1 MSDHR
6 NPDERERGTGST
18 GSKERGAGR
27 SSSRSNDP
35 LVLIDD
41 CLAALP
47 EDAPRQK
54 ILYKLRHLL
63 LQEGVTNQ
71 QREAEFKKL
80 NEVVQKLTAPANR
93 IGTLLELPAE
103 GLARIMVGGAEYYTN
118 VDPRVEV
125 ADLKIGA
132 QILVNEAY
140 AVIKTLGYDRN
151 GPVLK
156 VAESLPDGRIRFEQE
171 PGRQAIILQRSSDLV
186 GVELKAGDEVRIDPG
201 HRIALERLEERKAE
215 THVLDEVPTVT
226 WEQIGGQK
234 AAIDSI
240 RKAIEYPLLHAE
252 TFAQYWF
259 TQPKGFLLYGPPGC
273 GKTLIGQAA
282 AASLAKLVGESDQQT
297 ASPDRPPVTGGLFL
311 HVKGP
316 EILNMWLG
324 ESERMVRD
332 LFTQARAR
340 RKAGLLPFIF
350 IDEAESI
357 LGTRR
362 AMRSF
367 NITNTLV
374 PMFCAEMDG
383 IESLRDV
390 VIILA
395 SNRPDLIDPAV
406 LRPGRIDRKIKVS
419 RPGREEA
426 ADILRVYLKPDLPL
440 DAQLVAAHGGDKAA
454 ACGALLAQAVEAIF
468 KRTEENRLLSVRL
481 RSGQT
486 KVLYRG
492 DMVSGAILA
501 SIVQRAKERAIERT
515 IRTPLGQDL
524 SATEAAGA
532 SAANGLT
539 IDDVMASIHAEF
551 REGEMLPPD
560 DAAEEWLKLL
570 DHHPEQVVGISSFR
584 KGRSGEERLIGQII

>member
-6 NPDERERGTGST
+6 KTEPDGAEEPTQKGERSGGGQGTSHPI
-18 GSKERGAGR
+18 A
-27 SSSRSNDP
+27 DP
-35 LVLIDD
+35 LELIEQ
-41 CLAALP
+41 CLAAVP
-47 EDAPRQK
+47 ENDPRQK
-54 ILYKLRHLL
+54 ILYKLRHLVML
-63 LQEGVTNQ
+63 NASAQQ

-80 NEVVQKLTAPANR
+80 SEVVAKLTAPANR

-103 GLARIMVGGAEYYTN
+103 GLARIVVGGAEYYTN
-118 VDPRVEV
+118 VDPRVP
-125 ADLKIGA
+125 ASDLKIGT

-156 VAESLPDGRIRFEQE
+156 VAETLPDGRIRFEQE
-171 PGRQAIILQRSSDLV
+171 PGHQVLILQRSSDLV
-186 GVELKAGDEVRIDPG
+186 GVELKAGDELRIDPS
-201 HRIALERLEERKAE
+201 HRIAIERLEDRKAQ
-215 THVLDEVPTVT
+215 THLLDEVPTIT

-234 AAIDSI
+234 AAIDAI
-240 RKAIEYPLLHAE
+240 RKAIEYPLLHTQ
-252 TFAQYWF
+252 TFQRYKF

-282 AASLAKLVGESDQQT
+282 AASLSKLVNESSVSEVTTSAQEE
-297 ASPDRPPVTGGLFL
+297 PPVTGGVFL

-332 LFTQARAR
+332 LFLQARAR
-340 RKAGLLPFIF
+340 RKEGALPFIF

-383 IESLRDV
+383 IESLREV

-406 LRPGRIDRKIKVS
+406 LRPGRIDRKIKVN
-419 RPGREEA
+419 RPNREA
-426 ADILRVYLKPDLPL
+426 ATEILKVYLTPDLPL
-440 DAQLVAAHGGDKAA
+440 DPALVAVHRNEKTA
-454 ACGALLAQAVEAIF
+454 ACEALVVQAVEAIF
-468 KRTEENRLLSVRL
+468 KRTDENRLLSIRL
-481 RSGQT
+481 RNGQN
-486 KVLYRG
+486 KILYRG
-492 DMVSGAILA
+492 DLVSGAILA
-501 SIVQRAKERAIERT
+501 SVVQRAKERAIDRA
-515 IRTPLGQDL
+515 IQDAIGAASNGITDADL
-524 SATEAAGA
+524 LDSISAEY
-532 SAANGLT
+532 
-539 IDDVMASIHAEF
+539 
-551 REGEMLPPD
+551 REGEVLPPD

-570 DHHPEQVVGISSFR
+570 DHPPEQVVGISSFR
-584 KGRSGEERLIGQII
+584 RGRQAEERLVGQII

>member
-6 NPDERERGTGST
+6 PDDIEQTGTS
-18 GSKERGAGR
+18 GAGAGKR
-27 SSSRSNDP
+27 PAQAAADPLDLIEQCLASFPENDP
-35 LVLIDD
+35 
-41 CLAALP
+41 
-47 EDAPRQK
+47 RQQ
-54 ILYKLRHLL
+54 ILYKLRHSVMLTAAS
-63 LQEGVTNQ
+63 QQ
-71 QREAEFKKL
+71 QREAEFKKIS
-80 NEVVQKLTAPANR
+80 EVVAKLTAPANR
-93 IGTLLELPAE
+93 IGTLLDLPGE
-103 GLARIMVGGAEYYTN
+103 GLARIVVGGAEYYAN
-118 VDPRVEV
+118 VDPRVAA

-140 AVIKTLGYDRN
+140 AVIKTLGYDLN

-156 VAESLPDGRIRFEQE
+156 LTEALPDGRLRFEQE
-171 PGRQAIILQRSSDLV
+171 MGRQSMILQRSSDLV
-186 GVELKAGDEVRIDPG
+186 GVELKAGDELRIDPG
-201 HRIALERLEERKAE
+201 HRIAIEKLEDRKAK
-215 THVLDEVPTVT
+215 THVLDDVPTIT
-226 WEQIGGQK
+226 WEQIGGQQE
-234 AAIDSI
+234 AISAI

-252 TFAQYWF
+252 TFQQFKF

-282 AASLAKLVGESDQQT
+282 AASLSKLVSESMAAGGKT
-297 ASPDRPPVTGGLFL
+297 ETLPAITGGAFL

-332 LFTQARAR
+332 LFAKARAR
-340 RKAGLLPFIF
+340 RREGALPFIF

-362 AMRSF
+362 ASRSF
-367 NITNTLV
+367 NISSTLV
-374 PMFCAEMDG
+374 PMFCSEMDG

-419 RPGREEA
+419 RPNRESA
-426 ADILRVYLKPDLPL
+426 AEILKVYLTNELPL
-440 DAQLVAAHGGDKAA
+440 DQAFIAERGGDKAKA
-454 ACGALLAQAVEAIF
+454 FASLVDEVIDQIY
-468 KRTEENRLLSVRL
+468 KRTDENRILSIRL
-481 RSGQT
+481 RSGQS

-492 DMVSGAILA
+492 DLVSGAILS
-501 SIVQRAKERAIERT
+501 SIVQRAKEKAIDRM
-515 IRTPLGQDL
+515 IQSGQSAGLIAKDL
-524 SATEAAGA
+524 SE
-532 SAANGLT
+532 S
-539 IDDVMASIHAEF
+539 VSEEF

-570 DHHPEQVVGISSFR
+570 DHHPEQVVGVSSFR
-584 KGRSGEERLIGQII
+584 RGRQTEERLINQII

>member
-6 NPDERERGTGST
+6 PDDRGQTGAS
-18 GSKERGAGR
+18 GAGAGR
-27 SSSRSNDP
+27 QPTSATADPLELIEQCLASFPENDP
-35 LVLIDD
+35 
-41 CLAALP
+41 
-47 EDAPRQK
+47 RQQ
-54 ILYKLRHLL
+54 ILYKLRHSVMLTAAS
-63 LQEGVTNQ
+63 QQ
-71 QREAEFKKL
+71 QRDVEFKKIS
-80 NEVVQKLTAPANR
+80 EVVAKLTAPANR
-93 IGTLLELPAE
+93 IGTLLDLPGE
-103 GLARIMVGGAEYYTN
+103 GLARIVVGGAEYYAN
-118 VDPRVEV
+118 VDPRVP
-125 ADLKIGA
+125 AGDLKIGA

-140 AVIKTLGYDRN
+140 AVIKTLGYDLN

-156 VAESLPDGRIRFEQE
+156 LTEALPDGRLRFEQE
-171 PGRQAIILQRSSDLV
+171 MGRQSMILQRSSDLV
-186 GVELKAGDEVRIDPG
+186 GVELKAGDELRIDPG
-201 HRIALERLEERKAE
+201 HRIAIEKLEDRKAK

-226 WEQIGGQK
+226 WEQIGGQHE
-234 AAIDSI
+234 AISAI

-252 TFAQYWF
+252 TFQQFKF

-282 AASLAKLVGESDQQT
+282 AASLSKLVSESMAAAGKT
-297 ASPDRPPVTGGLFL
+297 ETLPPITGGAFL
-311 HVKGP
+311 HIKGP

-332 LFTQARAR
+332 LFAKARAR
-340 RKAGLLPFIF
+340 RREGALPFIF

-362 AMRSF
+362 ASRSF
-367 NITNTLV
+367 NISSTLV
-374 PMFCAEMDG
+374 PMFCSEMDG

-419 RPGREEA
+419 RPNRESA
-426 ADILRVYLKPDLPL
+426 AEILKVYLTSELPL
-440 DAQLVAAHGGDKAA
+440 DQAVVAERGGDKPKAFA
-454 ACGALLAQAVEAIF
+454 SLVDEVIEQIF
-468 KRTEENRLLSVRL
+468 KRTDDNRMLSIRL

-492 DMVSGAILA
+492 DLVSGAILS
-501 SIVQRAKERAIERT
+501 SIVQRAKEKAIDRM
-515 IRTPLGQDL
+515 IQSGQPGGQSAGLVAKDL
-524 SATEAAGA
+524 LDGVLE
-532 SAANGLT
+532 
-539 IDDVMASIHAEF
+539 EF

-570 DHHPEQVVGISSFR
+570 DHHPEQVVGVSSFR
-584 KGRSGEERLIGQII
+584 RGRQSEERLISQII